1 MEQFV
6 NALVQAGVEII
17 VIILGALLSLVS
29 AKAVKVLNTIK
40 KKDETGIVDA
50 VTDAVVNLAEKELS
64 GAKGLEKRDYA
75 VKKAVEIL
83 HSKGLKSITETE
95 ILAGIEVGVKKMPKK
110 IGATLSIDGL
120 SQNVE

>member
-1 MEQFV
+1 MEPFV

-17 VIILGALLSLVS
+17 VIVLGALLSLVS

-83 HSKGLKSITETE
+83 HSKGLKSITEAE
-95 ILAGIEVGVKKMPKK
+95 ILAGIEAGVKKMPKEVDTK
-110 IGATLSIDGL
+110 ISIDGL
-120 SQNVE
+120 S

>member
-83 HSKGLKSITETE
+83 HSKGLKSITEAE
-95 ILAGIEVGVKKMPKK
+95 ILAGIEAGVKKMPKE
-110 IGATLSIDGL
+110 IDATLSIDGL